1 MKITKFKSGWRIN
14 ITDTEMDILLKQ
26 LKTDR
31 WSSDYKNDRWTG
43 IKTDRWSGMK
53 TAFAQV
59 PSIRR
64 YCRDCNGMIKRYEL
78 ER

>member
-1 MKITKFKSGWRIN
+1 MKVTKLKSGWRISL
-14 ITDTEMDILLKQ
+14 TDNEMDILLEK

-31 WSSDYKNDRWTG
+31 WSSDYKTDRWSG
-43 IKTDRWSGMK
+43 IKTDRWSGMQ

-64 YCRDCNGMIKRYEL
+64 FCRDCNGILKRYII